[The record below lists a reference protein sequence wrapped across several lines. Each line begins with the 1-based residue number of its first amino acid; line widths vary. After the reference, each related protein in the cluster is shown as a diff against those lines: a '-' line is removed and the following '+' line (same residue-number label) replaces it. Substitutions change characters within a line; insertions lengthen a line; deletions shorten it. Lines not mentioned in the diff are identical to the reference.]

1 MARDRQATAI
11 PDGSAIVE
19 RLWAKDP
26 TLWSVDEDKR
36 DSIQKRLGWL
46 AVPTWLGNH
55 IDELRER
62 VSKIQALKC
71 QRVVL
76 LGMGGSSLAPT
87 VLAQIASTGS
97 TGPKFEVLDSTHPDT
112 VRRVTTH
119 EDLSNTLFLVAS
131 KSGTTLEVMALWSY
145 FDRSLRIDTA
155 AENAPSQNFVAI
167 TDAGTPLEALAHERG
182 FLDCFVNPT
191 DVGGRFSALTYF
203 GMVPAALLGLDLNQL
218 LASAERQA
226 LSCQTRATETNNALL
241 FGWRIGAYA
250 AQGRNKLTLLLSPE
264 IEPLGVWIEQLL
276 AESTGKDGRGIIP
289 IINEPLQPLEMY
301 GNDRVFVAI
310 LAKDDDALMARCG
323 ELESAGFPV
332 LRSMTGY
339 TKEIGGEFFRWEFA
353 TAVAGVA
360 LGINPFDEPDVQLS
374 KDTTALFLQ
383 GKKFPGQTALTSCI
397 REGELSLVGE
407 PIQFQGLVG
416 IAEGLSHL
424 FKMPRLVDYVAILA
438 WLDENETLRSLLEE
452 CRARIGGGLGVPVTL
467 GFGPRYLHSTGQ
479 LHKGG
484 SSAGV
489 FLQLTAGARADVVIP
504 DHDYSFAE
512 IYGAQADADLAVLS
526 DLGRRVA
533 RINLGQ
539 DPVQGLIEFASVL
552 EVALSS

>member
-1 MARDRQATAI
+1 MARDRQDTAV
-11 PDGSAIVE
+11 PDGGTMVE

-46 AVPTWLGNH
+46 AAPAWLGDH
-55 IDELRER
+55 IGELRER
-62 VSKIQALKC
+62 VSKIQALNW

-76 LGMGGSSLAPT
+76 LGMGGSSLAPA
-87 VLAQIASTGS
+87 VLAQIAATGS
-97 TGPKFEVLDSTHPDT
+97 TGPRFEILDSTHPDT
-112 VRRVTTH
+112 VRRATAH
-119 EDLSNTLFLVAS
+119 EDLANTLFLVSS

-145 FDRSLRIDTA
+145 FDGLLRTDA
-155 AENAPSQNFVAI
+155 AAANGPSRNFVAI
-167 TDAGTPLEALAHERG
+167 TDAGTPLEALARDSG
-182 FLDCFVNPT
+182 FLDCFVNPL

-203 GMVPAALLGLDLNQL
+203 GMVPAALLGFDLNQL
-218 LASAERQA
+218 LESAERQA
-226 LSCQTRATETNNALL
+226 LSCQARATEKNNALL

-289 IINEPLQPLEMY
+289 IVNEPLQHLELY
-301 GNDRVFVAI
+301 GKDRVFVAI
-310 LAKDDDALMARCG
+310 VAKEDDALMARCG

-332 LRSMTGY
+332 LRSMTGD

-360 LGINPFDEPDVQLS
+360 LGINPFDEPDVQRS
-374 KDTTALFLQ
+374 KDTAALFLE
-383 GKKFPGQTALTSCI
+383 GKNVPGQTALTPCI
-397 REGELSLVGE
+397 REGGLSLVGE
-407 PIQFQGLVG
+407 PMQFQGLAGV
-416 IAEGLSHL
+416 AEGLRHL
-424 FKMPRLVDYVAILA
+424 FKTIRQGDYVAILA
-438 WLDENETLRSLLEE
+438 WLDENEAVRSLLEG
-452 CRARIGGGLGVPVTL
+452 CRAHIGGALGVPVTL

-489 FLQLTAGARADVVIP
+489 FLQFTAGGRADVAIP
-504 DHDYSFAE
+504 GHDYSFAE
-512 IYGAQADADLAVLS
+512 LHSAQSDADLAVLS
-526 DLGRRVA
+526 DLGRRAA
-533 RINLGQ
+533 RVNLGE
-539 DPVQGLIEFASVL
+539 DPAQGLIEFVSIL
-552 EVALSS
+552 EGALAT